1 MRDDMFAPYRAGL
14 GNPGRTPALVARRQA
29 AQPVAPA
36 VQPPAEPNGML
47 QSGAM
52 MPPAPVP
59 LPEAP
64 PLMAPNPYAAGAGPL
79 PEEPALTARNPYT
92 RPAPMAA
99 APAAPQPGP
108 QMSADDLNRM
118 VLALLQG
125 SGGNTDQENLLRQQM
140 AMAPQQGGLY

>member
-14 GNPGRTPALVARRQA
+14 GNPGRTPVLVARRQA

-36 VQPPAEPNGML
+36 VQPPAELNGML

-52 MPPAPVP
+52 MPPAMPMDAQGQMQN
-59 LPEAP
+59 AP
-64 PLMAPNPYAAGAGPL
+64 GFAPTGTPL
-79 PEEPALTARNPYT
+79 PEEPALTAGNPYA
-92 RPAPMAA
+92 RPVPMAA
-99 APAAPQPGP
+99 APAAAQPGP
-108 QMSADDLNRM
+108 QMSADELNRM